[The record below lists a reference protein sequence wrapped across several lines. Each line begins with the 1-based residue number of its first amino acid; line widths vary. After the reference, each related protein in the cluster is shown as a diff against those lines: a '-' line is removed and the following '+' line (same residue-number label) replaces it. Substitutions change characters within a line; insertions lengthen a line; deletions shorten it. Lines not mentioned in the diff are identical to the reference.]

1 MSDKKPD
8 WMVEVFITLKPSVL
22 DPQGSTVQQAL
33 NSMGY
38 ESLNDVRLGKYFQLT
53 FQGSLTRPQLEKQVK
68 QMCDKLLANP
78 VIERYHFK
86 APLEPGS
93 RRVSGRA

>member
-1 MSDKKPD
+1 
-8 WMVEVFITLKPSVL
+8 MVEVFITLKPSVL
-22 DPQGSTVQQAL
+22 DPQGATVQQAL

-38 ESLNDVRLGKYFQLT
+38 EKLTDVRLGKYFQLT
-53 FQGSLTRPQLEKQVK
+53 FQGSLTRLQVEKQVR

-78 VIERYHFK
+78 VIERYEFK
-86 APLEPGS
+86 VPSDPGS